1 MTSLPL
7 WLALRSSLLPDF
19 IIRTERRH
27 GVRKHDAHEH
37 DTIPRHA
44 VIAIH
49 VFPLLDSMIVRLGDN
64 GMRQGELVFLPLAC
78 DVIMPR
84 RCLAYGETGTARWD
98 RRKGCTLSS
107 AKPADGWQAITT
119 SYARQAARHASPSCC
134 LQRARRH
141 GNDGAEMAFCLDG
154 TSVRHADD
162 GRKAWRH
169 RQQDGQHML
178 GLLA

>member
-1 MTSLPL
+1 M
-7 WLALRSSLLPDF
+7 LLDS
-19 IIRTERRH
+19 IIRTERWRS
-27 GVRKHDAHEH
+27 VRKHDAHEH

-44 VIAIH
+44 VIAIRA
-49 VFPLLDSMIVRLGDN
+49 FPLLDGMIVRLGDN
-64 GMRQGELVFLPLAC
+64 GMRQGNWCPC
-78 DVIMPR
+78 DWRVMRLCPDGAWLMAR
-84 RCLAYGETGTARWD
+84 RGTARWD

-178 GLLA
+178 GLLV